1 MGRFGADT
9 KVNRWFR
16 FVPARAVKPFVGGDL
31 RANRDLVS
39 WATTIDGHHCALHD
53 YKFKRGEV
61 CHRCTTEPQSAA
73 DPSTSDGLDREL
85 EAEAAEFK
93 TRGRRMWR
101 EANEMLEGTAQDKIQ
116 SAKLSSE
123 AVKWERLAI
132 EIKDRLSSR
141 KHLREAMA
149 HELAMSGQRG
159 PN

>member
-1 MGRFGADT
+1 MAIVGEQQNA
-9 KVNRWFR
+9 
-16 FVPARAVKPFVGGDL
+16 AEGGD
-31 RANRDLVS
+31 RD
-39 WATTIDGHHCALHD
+39 G
-53 YKFKRGEV
+53 
-61 CHRCTTEPQSAA
+61 
-73 DPSTSDGLDREL
+73 
-85 EAEAAEFK
+85 AEADLDAASILGSLPVEMLDAALLPILQAVALA
-93 TRGRRMWR
+93 RMCQERWS